1 MLMADLKHSGQAV
14 IEDGSIVI
22 RVALSALPMVVEG
35 SWASGALDTRWK
47 LTNIDE
53 FAEDLVHE
61 LNNEAE
67 DGTTRIHQLFD
78 GAINEALEQGARG
91 IEEHEDQDA

>member
-1 MLMADLKHSGQAV
+1 MADIKHSGQAI
-14 IEDGSIVI
+14 IEDGNIVI

-35 SWASGALDTRWK
+35 AWASGALDTRFK
-47 LTNIDE
+47 ITNTKE
-53 FAEDLVHE
+53 FAGDLVHE

-67 DGTTRIHQLFD
+67 DGTTPIHQLFD
-78 GAINEALEQGARG
+78 AAINEQGARG

>member
-1 MLMADLKHSGQAV
+1 MADLKHSGQAV

-22 RVALSALPMVVEG
+22 RVALSALPTVVEG

-47 LTNIDE
+47 LTNIEE
-53 FAEDLVHE
+53 FADDLVYE

-78 GAINEALEQGARG
+78 DAINEALEQGARG
-91 IEEHEDQDA
+91 IEEHEDQDT

>member
-1 MLMADLKHSGQAV
+1 MADIKHSGQAV

-22 RVALSALPMVVEG
+22 RVSLSALPMVVEG

-47 LTNIDE
+47 LTNIEE

-61 LNNEAE
+61 LNDEAE
-67 DGTTRIHQLFD
+67 DDSTRIHQLFD
-78 GAINEALEQGARG
+78 GAITEALEQGARG